1 MQIVTNTEKKGI
13 EVGFNSKPSDAII
26 EGLKRNG
33 FRWHFKKKVWYAKD
47 TDATRYFL
55 SGIAN
60 GDLPSPVNKDA
71 APFELTEKNLIACLN
86 LEAWK
91 TGKVSDIACITRGI
105 KSFLK
110 KAGIACTA
118 RSSSY
123 SMGDSVNVET
133 EDIAYKT
140 EKTLNELFKIFEM
153 GHFNGMED
161 IYEYDTCRK
170 DIPQTKYFFYANRW
184 SEDYTAAIDK
194 KLIEKYGE
202 DFMERCPD
210 LYRFRQDM
218 HEGKD

>member
-1 MQIVTNTEKKGI
+1 MYNAYDE
-13 EVGFNSKPSDAII
+13 
-26 EGLKRNG
+26 
-33 FRWHFKKKVWYAKD
+33 
-47 TDATRYFL
+47 
-55 SGIAN
+55 
-60 GDLPSPVNKDA
+60 
-71 APFELTEKNLIACLN
+71 FELTEKNLIACLN

-91 TGKVSDIACITRGI
+91 AGKVSDLACITRGI

-123 SMGDSVNVET
+123 SMGDSVHIKT
-133 EDIAYKT
+133 EDLPYKT
-140 EKTLNELFKIFEM
+140 EKTLNTLFRIFEM
-153 GHFNGMED
+153 GYFNGMDD

-170 DIPQTKYFFYANRW
+170 DIPQTKYFFYDNRW

-218 HEGKD
+218 HVGRD